1 MPNIVDGD
9 DGLVFSMG
17 RWALKS
23 RASKYIFV
31 LAFFLTCFAF
41 GAALGIVL
49 AALHLSFFLTA
60 PVALG
65 FWVLLARSNVLIG
78 RCLFVS
84 EDRIVFVAVSLFRHR
99 ILRILFDESPPNGRF
114 ERWEAGDFLGAR
126 GLVYQHA
133 PKPPVYLHTSR
144 RELGRAMQWLAENF
158 GAARP
163 DLV

>member
-1 MPNIVDGD
+1 TPSCLSSGPTLGIRLTAVVTRSLRRILLRINEQLGMPNIVDGD

-65 FWVLLARSNVLIG
+65 FWVLLARSNVLMG
-78 RCLFVS
+78 
-84 EDRIVFVAVSLFRHR
+84 
-99 ILRILFDESPPNGRF
+99 
-114 ERWEAGDFLGAR
+114 R
-126 GLVYQHA
+126 GL
-133 PKPPVYLHTSR
+133 
-144 RELGRAMQWLAENF
+144 F
-158 GAARP
+158 GSE
-163 DLV
+163 